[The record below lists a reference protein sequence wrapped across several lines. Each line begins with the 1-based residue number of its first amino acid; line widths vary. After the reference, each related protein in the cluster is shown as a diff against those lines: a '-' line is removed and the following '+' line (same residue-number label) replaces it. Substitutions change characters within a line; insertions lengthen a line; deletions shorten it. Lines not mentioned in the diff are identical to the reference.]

1 MRTKF
6 LVFACTALLFP
17 GAIIGASFFEIQ
29 VVDDQSGRG
38 VPLVELETVNHV
50 KYVTDS
56 AGRAAIEE
64 PSLEGQLVFIYV
76 RSHGYEFPKD
86 GFGMA
91 GARLKLTKGGKEI
104 LKIKRLNVAE
114 RLYRNTG
121 EGIYRDS
128 VLLGYKAP
136 TAQPLLNGQVM
147 GQDSIQRALYRG
159 KIFWFWGDTLRVS
172 YPLGNFRMSGAISE
186 LPGKGGLDPA
196 VGVDLNYFTGKDGFC
211 KGMFPIEP
219 QGDLIW
225 ADGYMVL
232 KNQDG
237 REEMIAHY
245 LRLKGL
251 GKNTGRGL
259 AIYNDQ
265 KEEFEELAKLD
276 LEEPW
281 RFPQGHP
288 IAITNNGT
296 SCFYFG
302 GNFPRVRVRAQ
313 REAILDLNAYEAFSC
328 LVDGSSAETNQ
339 AKLLRDDQS
348 ALLYRWTKQAPPT
361 GPKEEQGFIAA
372 GLMTAGEARFSPKD
386 VETGN
391 AILIHGG
398 TVNWN
403 PWRKKW
409 ILIAVEIGGK
419 SMLGEMWYSE
429 ADEPTGPWRKAQ
441 RIATHDRYSFYN
453 PAHHPFFDQ
462 DGGRTIYFEGTYT
475 AEFSGNPIQTA
486 RYDYNQVMYRL
497 NLEDPRLRAVRD

>member
-1 MRTKF
+1 MRTNF
-6 LVFACTALLFP
+6 LVFVGTALLLARAIS
-17 GAIIGASFFEIQ
+17 GAAFFEIQ
-29 VVDDQSGRG
+29 VVDDTSGRG

-50 KYVTDS
+50 RYVTDS

-64 PSLEGQLVFIYV
+64 PSLEGQLVFFYV
-76 RSHGYEFPKD
+76 RSHGYEFAKD

-91 GARLKLTKGGKEI
+91 GARLKLKKGGKEI
-104 LKIKRLNVAE
+104 LKIKRLNIAE

-128 VLLGYKAP
+128 ILLGYKAP

-172 YPLGNFRMSGAISE
+172 YPLGNFRMSGATSR
-186 LPGKGGLDPA
+186 LPGKGGLDPS
-196 VGVDLNYFTGKDGFC
+196 VGVDLEYFTGKDGFC

-232 KNQDG
+232 KGQDG

-259 AIYNDQ
+259 AIYNDE

-276 LEEPW
+276 LAEPW

-296 SCFYFG
+296 SYFYFG
-302 GNFPRVRVRAQ
+302 GNFPTVRVPAQ
-313 REAILDLNAYEAFSC
+313 KEAILDGDAYEAFSC
-328 LVDGSSAETNQ
+328 LADGSSAETNQ
-339 AKLLRDDQS
+339 AKLLRDDQG
-348 ALLYRWTKQAPPT
+348 ALVYRWTKLAPPT
-361 GPKEEQGFIAA
+361 GPKEEQAFVAA
-372 GLMTAGEARFSPKD
+372 DLMTDGEARFLPKD
-386 VETGN
+386 VETGKT
-391 AILIHGG
+391 IMIHGG

-409 ILIAVEIGGK
+409 ILVAVEIGGS

-475 AEFSGNPIQTA
+475 AEFSGNPTQTA

-497 NLEDPRLRAVRD
+497 NLEDSRLRAVRD